1 MPLLSC
7 LSSLWM
13 HPPTAE
19 QAGISLEQGEEG
31 TLNAKHGQCGKG
43 AEGPKAVL
51 TQTLPICEHL
61 QKSELF
67 LKQAMFSVLQLKQLK
82 IAQA

>member
-1 MPLLSC
+1 
-7 LSSLWM
+7 M
-13 HPPTAE
+13 HPPTAQ
-19 QAGISLEQGEEG
+19 QAGISLEQAEEG
-31 TLNAKHGQCGKG
+31 SLNAKHAERGKG

-51 TQTLPICEHL
+51 TQTFPICEHL

-67 LKQAMFSVLQLKQLK
+67 LKQAMFSVFQLKQLK

>member
-13 HPPTAE
+13 HPPRAE
-19 QAGISLEQGEEG
+19 QAGISLGAGEEG
-31 TLNAKHGQCGKG
+31 SLNAKHAEHGKG
-43 AEGPKAVL
+43 AQGPKAVL

-67 LKQAMFSVLQLKQLK
+67 LKQAMFSVMQLKQLK
-82 IAQA
+82 IAQE